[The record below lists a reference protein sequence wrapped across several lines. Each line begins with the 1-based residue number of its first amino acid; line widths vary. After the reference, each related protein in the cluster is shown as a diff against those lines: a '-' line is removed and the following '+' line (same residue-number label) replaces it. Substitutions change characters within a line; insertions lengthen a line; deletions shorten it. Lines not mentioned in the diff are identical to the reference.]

1 MHYKL
6 SAVLRGHELDIR
18 AVCPANFPVGGI
30 LSASRDRTTRLWVPE
45 QESNTYSEGLVLAGH
60 KNFISAVC
68 ALPATQA
75 HPHGKGELE

>member
-1 MHYKL
+1 MHFKL

-18 AVCPANFPVGGI
+18 AICPANFPDGGI
-30 LSASRDRTTRLWVPE
+30 LSASRDRTTRLWVRD

-68 ALPATQA
+68 ALPATEA
-75 HPHGKGELE
+75 YPHGKETN